1 VWTHT
6 CLDFY
11 DHAVIDTVFLVCA
24 ILGGGIF
31 AIRTVL
37 QLLGVGADH
46 GDGDAGGAGGDHS
59 HADADA
65 GFRVLSLQGLS
76 AFFMMFG
83 LTGLA
88 LVRESGVAPSLA
100 LGIATLPGLAAVWVI
115 GRLFSFMGRLQ
126 SSGTM
131 NLYAAIGEEGTI
143 YLTVQRGGAGQVQV
157 VVQGRLGVF
166 GAREQDGKEIATG
179 ERVRVVGVAGGD
191 MLVVQAIGQTQQ
203 GTQLTP
209 L

>member
-1 VWTHT
+1 MWTHT
-6 CLDFY
+6 SRGSY
-11 DHAVIDTVFLVCA
+11 DRAVVDTVFLVCA

-31 AIRTVL
+31 AIRTVM

-46 GDGDAGGAGGDHS
+46 GDAGGHVDADGS

-83 LTGLA
+83 LVGLA
-88 LVRESGVAPSLA
+88 LVRESGMAPSLA
-100 LGIATLPGLAAVWVI
+100 LGVATLPGFAAVWVI
-115 GRLFSFMGRLQ
+115 GRLFALMGKLQ

-131 NLYAAIGEEGTI
+131 NMYAAIGEEGTI
-143 YLTVQRGGAGQVQV
+143 YLTVQRGGVGQVQV

-166 GAREQDGKEIATG
+166 GAREQDGKEVATG
-179 ERVRVVGVAGGD
+179 KRVRVVGVAGGD
-191 MLVVQAIGQTQQ
+191 MLVVQAIEQSQGG